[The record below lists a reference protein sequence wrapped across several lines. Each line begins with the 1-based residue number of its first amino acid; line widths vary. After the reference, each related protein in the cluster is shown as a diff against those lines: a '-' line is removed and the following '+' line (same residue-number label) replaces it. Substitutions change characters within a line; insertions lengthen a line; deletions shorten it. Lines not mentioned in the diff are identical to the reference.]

1 MQGQPN
7 CLAGLTFVLT
17 GVYDSLERDEAAAI
31 IKDLGGKTTTSLS
44 KKTSYMVAGEES
56 GPAKMAKAEDLG
68 TTVLSEDGLLDLIR
82 EKSGIPI
89 EKKKSGKPKE
99 AEVKAPKIKEEK
111 KESPVKKVKLEPNP
125 TSIKAE
131 KKEEPS
137 HSQPKK
143 DVVVKNEFKR
153 PEKGE
158 VALAWVD
165 KYKPKTIKEI
175 IGQQGAASNTEK

>member
-1 MQGQPN
+1 M
-7 CLAGLTFVLT
+7 AGLTFVLT
-17 GVYDSLERDEAAAI
+17 GVFDSLERDEAAAI

-56 GPAKMAKAEDLG
+56 GPAKLAKAEDFR

-89 EKKKSGKPKE
+89 EKKISGKPKE
-99 AEVKAPKIKEEK
+99 TEAKASKIKEEK
-111 KESPVKKVKLEPNP
+111 KESPVKKIKLEPRP
-125 TSIKAE
+125 ILIKAE
-131 KKEEPS
+131 KKGES
-137 HSQPKK
+137 SQDQAKK
-143 DVVVKNEFKR
+143 EAAVKNEFKR

-165 KYKPKTIKEI
+165 KYKPKAIKDI